1 VPKSKVRKK
10 AVYTPPAN
18 VLPTAATQAKRKGPS
33 PTWYPVTM
41 VVLMLL
47 GLAYIVLNYLAPN
60 LAGIR
65 SLGNWNFAVGFG
77 LMIGGLG
84 MAVRWR

>member
-1 VPKSKVRKK
+1 
-10 AVYTPPAN
+10 
-18 VLPTAATQAKRKGPS
+18 
-33 PTWYPVTM
+33 M